1 MICPLV
7 WGRRGAAL
15 GLLWMAASAWGQV
28 SASLAA
34 ESDYRW
40 RGVSLSNAR
49 PDLHLNLAY
58 DHSSGWY
65 AGASIGAVEFDS
77 PPRQVALLGYFGYAR
92 RVAPG
97 LACEI
102 GLSAA
107 HFGVNSPNDYAEVL
121 IGLIRE
127 HWNLRAYFSPSYL
140 GSGTRTVYAELNGG
154 WPLSLLSSELGHR
167 PVRLVSHV
175 GALTRLDGG
184 TSEDSHRVRFDA
196 RLGLSVNLE
205 DSEFQLAWV
214 GGGSN
219 DFYPLEYGRRRNAWV
234 LSAAY
239 FF

>member
-1 MICPLV
+1 MTCPPVWARSGPALV
-7 WGRRGAAL
+7 
-15 GLLWMAASAWGQV
+15 LLWVAASAWGQV

-40 RGVSLSNAR
+40 RGVSLSNAQ

-58 DHSSGWY
+58 DHPSGWY

-77 PPRQVALLGYFGYAR
+77 RPRQAALLGYFGYAR

-102 GLSAA
+102 GLSATR
-107 HFGVNSPNDYAEVL
+107 FGVNSPYDYTEVL

-127 HWNLRAYFSPSYL
+127 HWNTRAYFSPSYL

-154 WPLSLLSSELGHR
+154 WPLSLLSSQLLHR
-167 PVRLVSHV
+167 PVRLFSHV

-184 TSEDSHRVRFDA
+184 TSEDPHRVRFDA
-196 RLGLSVNLE
+196 RVGLGVNLE
-205 DSEFQLAWV
+205 GSELQLAWV
-214 GGGSN
+214 GGGN
-219 DFYPLEYGRRRNAWV
+219 KDFYPVEYGRRRNSWV